1 MGIFY
6 FIKKEIT
13 TMFVTNAE
21 RRRYLAF
28 ELRRMSKLLGIDN
41 GEWDRYVEYI
51 MNTDKPPKRFLVWVL
66 DDAGLDLPLPQME

>member
-1 MGIFY
+1 M
-6 FIKKEIT
+6 K

-28 ELRRMSKLLGIDN
+28 ELRRVSKLLGIDN

-66 DDAGLDLPLPQME
+66 DDAGLDLPLS